1 MNRFVRFLAIGVLL
15 GFSGVASA
23 QGSPSSGGAP
33 DRPAPGS
40 APGAAERLKE
50 AKDLFR
56 KGVSLLQAGDVEA
69 ALAYFLRSRE
79 AMPSSQNTVDA
90 AICLERL
97 GRYDE
102 ALEMYEEL
110 VTTFRNDLDDNDRA
124 TIGPA
129 MAAVRKKLGTVSV
142 VANVEGTVV
151 LDGRPRGRLP
161 LAVPIRATGGRHIL
175 RIVKEGFATYER
187 WIDVTVGQHTTV
199 LAELVSLEPAVRE
212 IHAGPHTAKPRDG
225 LFFVEVYGAYAAS
238 ATLASDAEHPC
249 PARCSHHAVGG
260 GLVGARVGYRLR
272 QGFGVELTGGY
283 ASFAATVARTARGR
297 FYDTR
302 AFSETYALADDLHV
316 RGAFVGGGPSMDV
329 RLGRALGPTRWAFV
343 ARTTLGVLFASAS
356 DPITGSLSVGGAS
369 APVIVENQNQT
380 LRSQP
385 LFVMPAMGLQLRFRL
400 LNVSLALGTAFFP
413 LSGPRFDH
421 AQTGAATNCPYTP
434 NPGTPGCAPASAVV
448 ANERAYGPF
457 LLWLPQLSAGLVF

>member
-1 MNRFVRFLAIGVLL
+1 MNRFVRFLVIGVLL
-15 GFSGVASA
+15 GFTRVASA
-23 QGSPSSGGAP
+23 QGSPSTGALP
-33 DRPAPGS
+33 D
-40 APGAAERLKE
+40 AAERLKE

-69 ALAYFLRSRE
+69 ALSYFLRSRE
-79 AMPSSQNTVDA
+79 RMPSSQNTVDA

-110 VTTFRNDLDDNDRA
+110 VTTFRNDLDDADRA

-129 MAAVRKKLGTVSV
+129 MAAVRKKLGTVMV
-142 VANVEGTVV
+142 IANVEGAVV
-151 LDGRPRGRLP
+151 LDGRPRTNLP
-161 LAVPIRATGGRHIL
+161 LSMPIRAMPGRHLL

-187 WIDVTVGQHTTV
+187 WIDVTVGQETVV
-199 LAELVSLEPAVRE
+199 LAELAPLAPAAKE
-212 IHAGPHTAKPRDG
+212 IHAGPRTPKPRDG

-238 ATLASDAEHPC
+238 ATLASDAEHAC

-260 GLVGARVGYRLR
+260 GLVGARASYRLE

-283 ASFAATVARTARGR
+283 ASFAATVARTASGR

-329 RLGRALGPTRWAFV
+329 TLGRARGPTRWAFV
-343 ARTTLGVLFASAS
+343 ARTTLGVLFASTS

-369 APVIVENQNQT
+369 APVTVENQNQT
-380 LRSQP
+380 LRSQAF
-385 LFVMPAMGLQLRFRL
+385 FVMPAMGLELRFRIL
-400 LNVSLALGTAFFP
+400 HVSLELGAAFFP
-413 LSGPRFDH
+413 LFGPRFEH
-421 AQTGAATNCPYTP
+421 AQTAAAPNCPYTAS
-434 NPGTPGCAPASAVV
+434 PGTPGCAPASAVV

-457 LLWLPQLSAGLVF
+457 LLWLPQLSAGLVL

>member
-1 MNRFVRFLAIGVLL
+1 MNRFLRFLVIGVFLSS
-15 GFSGVASA
+15 SGVASA
-23 QGSPSSGGAP
+23 QGAPPGGALP
-33 DRPAPGS
+33 D
-40 APGAAERLKE
+40 AAERLKE

-56 KGVSLLQAGDVEA
+56 KGVTLLQAGDVEA
-69 ALAYFLRSRE
+69 ALAYFLRSRD

-129 MAAVRKKLGTVSV
+129 MAAVRQKLGTVRV
-142 VANVEGTVV
+142 IANVEGMVY
-151 LDGRPRGRLP
+151 LDGRPRTKLP
-161 LAVPIRATGGRHIL
+161 LSVPIRATGGRHLL

-187 WIDVTVGQHTTV
+187 WIDVTVGQETVV
-199 LAELVSLEPAVRE
+199 LAELASSAKAPPEIRGGPRAPRE
-212 IHAGPHTAKPRDG
+212 G

-238 ATLASDAEHPC
+238 TTLASDAEHAC
-249 PARCSHHAVGG
+249 PGRCSHHTVGG
-260 GLVGARVGYRLR
+260 GLAGARVGYRLR

-283 ASFAATVARTARGR
+283 ASFTATVARTASGR

-302 AFSETYALADDLHV
+302 AFSETYDLADDLHV

-329 RLGRALGPTRWAFV
+329 TLGRPLGPTRWAFV

-356 DPITGSLSVGGAS
+356 DPFTGSLSVGGAS
-369 APVIVENQNQT
+369 APVTVENQNQT
-380 LRSQP
+380 LRSQA
-385 LFVMPAMGLQLRFRL
+385 LFVMPAMGLELRWRFL
-400 LNVSLALGTAFFP
+400 HVSLALGTAFFP
-413 LSGPRFDH
+413 LSGPRFEH
-421 AQTGAATNCPYTP
+421 AQTEAALNCPYKAY
-434 NPGTPGCAPASAVV
+434 PGTPGCAPASAVV

-457 LLWLPQLSAGLVF
+457 LLWLPQLSAGLAL